1 MTKSLNFLTL
11 LFLLTLSA
19 VGQGTSE
26 NAYLL
31 RKHMDKDSIWTV
43 PNTAFYYM
51 TKTGMKEN
59 HFGWFQLKDLL
70 NKETDFFCFEAN
82 TFGSVRLVFEL
93 EPQTK
98 AINFDTAS
106 KLNYQ
111 LINHFYGY
119 ARTDF
124 AKKNNTI
131 DILSGNVSFSRN
143 YNNEV
148 IIDGTININT
158 KNPVTHQEIV
168 FKNYRTR
175 MQTLPEVLA
184 KEKEDEAE
192 KEKLQKKQWGAY
204 ELVSNERSK
213 FYDSVFS
220 AKKFPSNNLTAKINN
235 KTKFDFKLDNS
246 YILTNATLTDSAKQD
261 LTELL
266 GGNILASIQGD
277 KKVFVFHSFYDP
289 VKNSIDDE
297 TNYSLSIE
305 LDSIVV
311 GKTYQPTE
319 FTAKLA
325 FWHYGPHGTVI
336 TSKEIK
342 GILKITEDG
351 NSKTSGTLALKFKN
365 SDKTTL
371 SLDGAFELPKI
382 KLSDIS
388 DLETKIKIK
397 LIKYYGDE

>member
-1 MTKSLNFLTL
+1 MTKSLNLLTL

-19 VGQGTSE
+19 VGQDAGE

-43 PNTAFYYM
+43 PNTGFYYM

-93 EPQTK
+93 EPEIK
-98 AINFDTAS
+98 VINFDTSS

-131 DILSGNVSFSRN
+131 DILSGSLSFNRN
-143 YNNEV
+143 NNKEV
-148 IIDGTININT
+148 IIDGTINIDT
-158 KNPVTHQEIV
+158 KTPVTHQEIV
-168 FKNYRTR
+168 FKNYKTR
-175 MQTLPEVLA
+175 IQTLSEVLA
-184 KEKEDEAE
+184 KEKENEAE
-192 KEKLQKKQWGAY
+192 NERLQKKQWGAY

-213 FYDSVFS
+213 FYDSVFNV
-220 AKKFPSNNLTAKINN
+220 KKFPNNNLIAKINN
-235 KTKFDFKLDNS
+235 KTKFDFKLNNS
-246 YILTNATLTDSAKQD
+246 YILINASLTDSAKQD

-266 GGNILASIQGD
+266 GGNILAAIQGD
-277 KKVFVFHSFYDP
+277 KKIFVLHSFYDP
-289 VKNSIDDE
+289 VKNAIDDE

-305 LDSIVV
+305 LDSIIV
-311 GKTYQPTE
+311 GKTYQPNE

-325 FWHYGPHGTVI
+325 YWHYGPHGTVI

-342 GILKITEDG
+342 GFLTITEDDS
-351 NSKTSGTLALKFKN
+351 SKTSGTITLKFKN
-365 SDKTTL
+365 TDKTTFY
-371 SLDGAFELPKI
+371 LDGIFNLPKI

-388 DLETKIKIK
+388 DLETKIKFK